1 MNTLDSLLPIISSN
15 IRQVEKKLP
24 KKDKKILLSLSRQL
38 TTGNFLTENQANLF
52 VKILKENLPAMK
64 TIVSYTEECIEAN
77 LWSKKFRIINIF
89 RKIYPSTESPGHFVV
104 EFNFNAKLKD
114 KLQKIMFLNSNS
126 FIRGTKYYIPLNEE
140 SIFSVI
146 SAFRND
152 GFEIDGKI
160 LGFFQ
165 EIEKIKKSTI
175 TDFDIFSL
183 KNERLKKIVEDDV
196 GAISN
201 ENLILLNDRKFRYQY
216 QIFEKN
222 QENSLTAKIA
232 YREKKD
238 IFVNNEK
245 FSLEDVVESLKN
257 LKRFPV
263 LFVFDGHNS
272 KKDKKSLEMVKI
284 AREKLGI
291 EGDIG
296 IYFRY
301 DKSEDLENFN
311 NEIALLQYNKNLSAD
326 TVIAGISNSK
336 LPKFMLNLGWKPGAI
351 ISFTNNF
358 KSNKSAVYFSDVDL
372 IIYHSSSKPLDEKI
386 YEIL

>member
-15 IRQVEKKLP
+15 IRQVEHKLP

-52 VKILKENLPAMK
+52 VKILKENLTAMK

-77 LWSKKFRIINIF
+77 LWSKKFRIINVF
-89 RKIYPSTESPGHFVV
+89 RKIYPSKEDLGHFIV
-104 EFNFNAKLKD
+104 EFNFNSKLKD
-114 KLQKIMFLNSNS
+114 KIQKIMFLNNNCFS
-126 FIRGTKYYIPLNEE
+126 RGTKYYIPLTEE
-140 SIFSVI
+140 AIFSVI
-146 SAFRND
+146 SAFKND

-160 LGFFQ
+160 LAFFQ
-165 EIEKIKKSTI
+165 EIEKVKNSSI

-183 KNERLKKIVEDDV
+183 KSEKLKKIVEEDV
-196 GAISN
+196 GAIST

-238 IFVNNEK
+238 IFVSNEK

-263 LFVFDGHNS
+263 LVVFDGHNS
-272 KKDKKSLEMVKI
+272 KKDKKSLDTLKL
-284 AREKLGI
+284 AQEKLGI
-291 EGDIG
+291 KGNIG

-301 DKSEDLENFN
+301 DKAEDLESFN
-311 NEIALLQYNKNLSAD
+311 NELALLQYNKNLSAD

-372 IIYHSSSKPLDEKI
+372 IIYYGSSKPLDEKI

>member
-1 MNTLDSLLPIISSN
+1 MNTLDSLIPIISKN
-15 IRQVEKKLP
+15 IRQIEQKLP

-89 RKIYPSTESPGHFVV
+89 RKIYLSTEHTTHFVV

-114 KLQKIMFLNSNS
+114 KLQKIMFLHANS
-126 FIRGTKYYIPLNEE
+126 FVRGTKYHIPLTEE
-140 SIFSVI
+140 AIFSVI
-146 SAFRND
+146 SSFKND
-152 GFEIDGKI
+152 GFDIDTKI

-165 EIEKIKKSTI
+165 EIEKIKNSTVN
-175 TDFDIFSL
+175 DFDIFSL
-183 KNERLKKIVEDDV
+183 KNEKLKKIIEDDV
-196 GAISN
+196 GTISS

-238 IFVNNEK
+238 IFASIEK
-245 FSLEDVVESLKN
+245 FSLEDILTSLTD

-272 KKDKKSLEMVKI
+272 KKDKKSLEMLNLAI
-284 AREKLGI
+284 EKLGI
-291 EGDIG
+291 TGDVG

-301 DKSEDLENFN
+301 DKIDDLENFN
-311 NEIALLQYNKNLSAD
+311 NDIARLQYNKNLSHGT
-326 TVIAGISNSK
+326 TVAAISNSK

-372 IIYHSSSKPLDEKI
+372 IIYYSSSKPLDEKI